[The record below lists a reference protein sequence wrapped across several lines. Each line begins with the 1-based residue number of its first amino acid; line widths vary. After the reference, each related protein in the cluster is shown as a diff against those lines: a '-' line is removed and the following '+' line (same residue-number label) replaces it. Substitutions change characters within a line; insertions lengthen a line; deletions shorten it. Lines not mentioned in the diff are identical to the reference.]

1 MMMKSDEQMTDNA
14 SAQQNHQTDAFPSFS
29 RDGRWVYFSSNRGSG
44 NPAIWKVP
52 SSGGEAVLVTNTVGH
67 AVQASP
73 DGAYLYYLETTDRPS
88 PLWQMPVSGG
98 TPVKL
103 LDGVVLLAFAVIDG
117 GIYYIDRPDRAPGE
131 YLPNRASGDARLQ
144 YFDLA
149 TRRSRTVATSLG
161 NVGLG
166 LTVSPDGRTILY
178 SRVDS
183 AVDDLMLVE
192 NFR

>member
-1 MMMKSDEQMTDNA
+1 M
-14 SAQQNHQTDAFPSFS
+14 
-29 RDGRWVYFSSNRGSG
+29 
-44 NPAIWKVP
+44 
-52 SSGGEAVLVTNTVGH
+52 TNTVGH

-88 PLWQMPVSGG
+88 PLWTLQ
-98 TPVKL
+98 
-103 LDGVVLLAFAVIDG
+103 VLLAFAVIDG

-131 YLPNRASGDARLQ
+131 YLPNRVSGDPRLQ

-166 LTVSPDGRTILY
+166 LTVSHDGRTILY

-183 AVDDLMLVE
+183 AVDDMMLVE